1 MPKIIKP
8 ELSLVREIRINLN
21 KLKKQLLIFL
31 FLQLTFVQAQY
42 LDTLYEV
49 FRSRSS
55 FDIRLESRWSFIEG
69 DAVRIEGYRVGVS
82 FRKKI
87 RIGGGISWMKS
98 NYFKEFDALLP
109 DGNPIKIKQN
119 LNLYYFCY
127 YIDFVFHK
135 TKRWQLSTPLQFGF
149 GWYWWQNQKQP
160 FYRDSQF
167 DHFLYLYEPGISVQY
182 KVFPF
187 LGMGADVCYRF
198 GNADSGY
205 LKYNFHSPSYGI
217 KFLFWIHQL
226 YFTLFPGKS
235 VVAIK

>member
-1 MPKIIKP
+1 M
-8 ELSLVREIRINLN
+8 N
-21 KLKKQLLIFL
+21 KLIKHILIFGWGP
-31 FLQLTFVQAQY
+31 LTFLHAQY

-55 FDIRLESRWSFIEG
+55 LDLRLESRWSFIRG
-69 DAVRIEGYRVGVS
+69 NAVRLEGYRLGVS

-98 NYFKEFDALLP
+98 DFKKESKTILP
-109 DGNPIKIKQN
+109 DGTLILMEQY

-149 GWYWWQNQKQP
+149 GWYWWQNQRQI
-160 FYRDSQF
+160 FYRDSRF

-187 LGMGADVCYRF
+187 LGTGADVCYRF

-205 LKYNFHSPSYGI
+205 LKFNLHSPSYSI

-226 YFTLFPGKS
+226 YFTLFPESKLTKKYGPAS
-235 VVAIK
+235 W